1 MRGKELPTESNM
13 QKTSPWLI
21 ATRVLFTFALIAC
34 IVFIF
39 SNSMKIGEVSQGS
52 SGRVLALLQ
61 GVLRRLGHPA
71 LAQRLTDHI
80 VRKLAHF
87 CEYML
92 EGFLLTLCLRVYTRR
107 FVRHISWPIL
117 GGLLTALT
125 DETIQMFSDGR
136 SSQITD
142 VWLDFSGVLTGILV
156 GMFCLALCRM
166 CYLLYKHRN
175 ED

>member
-1 MRGKELPTESNM
+1 MSGEYNSSAQR
-13 QKTSPWLI
+13 TSPWVT
-21 ATRVLFTFALIAC
+21 AGRVIFTLALIGC
-34 IVFIF
+34 IAFIF
-39 SNSMKIGEVSQGS
+39 SNSMKIASVSTVS
-52 SGRVLALLQ
+52 SSRVLTLLQ
-61 GVLRRLGHPA
+61 AALRRLGHPA

-80 VRKLAHF
+80 VRKMAHF

-166 CYLLYKHRN
+166 CWLLYKHRN

>member
-1 MRGKELPTESNM
+1 MSGEYNSSTQR
-13 QKTSPWLI
+13 TSPWVT
-21 ATRVLFTFALIAC
+21 AGRVIFTLALIGC
-34 IVFIF
+34 IAFIF
-39 SNSMKIGEVSQGS
+39 SNSMKIASVSTVS
-52 SGRVLALLQ
+52 SSRVLTLLQ
-61 GVLRRLGHPA
+61 AALRRLGHPA

-80 VRKLAHF
+80 VRKMAHF

-166 CYLLYKHRN
+166 CYLLYKHLN

>member
-1 MRGKELPTESNM
+1 MRKTGPDM

-21 ATRVLFTFALIAC
+21 AARVIFTFALIAC

-39 SNSMKIGEVSQGS
+39 SNSMQIGDVSES
-52 SGRVLALLQ
+52 ASGRVLLLMKKAN
-61 GVLRRLGHPA
+61 H
-71 LAQRLTDHI
+71 LTDHI

-87 CEYML
+87 CEYAL
-92 EGFLLTLCLRVYTRR
+92 EGFLLTLCLRVYTRHF
-107 FVRHISWPIL
+107 FVHISWPIL

-136 SSQITD
+136 SSQLTD
-142 VWLDFSGVLTGILV
+142 VWLDFSGVMAGILV
-156 GMFCLALCRM
+156 GLFCLALCRM
-166 CYLLYKHRN
+166 CWLLYKHRN

>member
-1 MRGKELPTESNM
+1 MRKTGPDM

-21 ATRVLFTFALIAC
+21 AARVIFTFALIAC

-39 SNSMKIGEVSQGS
+39 SNSMAVATVSSGS
-52 SGRVLALLQ
+52 SGRVLAWMRII
-61 GVLRRLGHPA
+61 LRRLGHPG
-71 LAQRLTDHI
+71 LADRLTMHI

-87 CEYML
+87 CEYAL
-92 EGFLLTLCLRVYTRR
+92 EGFLLTLCLRVYTRHF
-107 FVRHISWPIL
+107 FVHISWPIL

-136 SSQITD
+136 SSQLTD
-142 VWLDFSGVLTGILV
+142 VWLDFSGALAGILV
-156 GMFCLALCRM
+156 GLFCLALCRM
-166 CYLLYKHRN
+166 CWLLYKHRN